1 MSVIRFEPFRDPIR
15 ELDRLMSM
23 AASGTRAP
31 LAMPLDV
38 YRSEDG
44 SYHIEADLPGVDPD
58 SVEVTVEHGALT
70 IRAQRAPR
78 YGDTDQVVVVERPQ
92 GSFTRQLA
100 LGEGVDSE
108 NLTADYADGV
118 LHLSIPASPKAQP
131 RRIQISRAAGG
142 SRTIA
147 GSTVERGEPP
157 TGAGGG
163 AG

>member
-1 MSVIRFEPFRDPIR
+1 MSVLRFEPFRDPMR
-15 ELDRLMSM
+15 ELERLMSM
-23 AASGTRAP
+23 GAGATRAP

-58 SVEVTVEHGALT
+58 SVEVTVEGGALT
-70 IRAQRAPR
+70 IRAQRTPR

-100 LGEGVDSE
+100 LGEGVDPE

-118 LHLSIPASPKAQP
+118 LHLNIPASPKTQP

-142 SRTIA
+142 SRSIS
-147 GSTVERGEPP
+147 GSTVEPGEPP
-157 TGAGGG
+157 TGGGTG
-163 AG
+163 